1 MERISVVLW
10 LGRALLVAGLF
21 LGVIAQSA
29 APVVEAAS
37 HAEYA
42 DYTAR

>member
-10 LGRALLVAGLF
+10 LGRALLVAGLM
-21 LGVIAQSA
+21 LGVATQSA
-29 APVVEAAS
+29 APVAEAAS
-37 HAEYA
+37 HAEYV